1 MTMVGADSD
10 RRLVLAALDDVASLE
25 LARLVALS
33 DGDEDEDDGEEWMA
47 ETASLS
53 TWDTFSLAAS
63 SPTSSQ
69 SPVSASFFRN
79 LPGGSMLLTY
89 ATISRD
95 MCDLPFL
102 DDRR

>member
-1 MTMVGADSD
+1 MTIVGADSD
-10 RRLVLAALDDVASLE
+10 RPPLMALLEDVASLE
-25 LARLVALS
+25 LVRLAVAL
-33 DGDEDEDDGEEWMA
+33 DGDGEDDGEEWIA

-53 TWDTFSLAAS
+53 TCETFSRAVS

-69 SPVSASFFRN
+69 SPVSASFFKNR
-79 LPGGSMLLTY
+79 PGGLILRTY

-95 MCDLPFL
+95 MCDLPFF

>member
-1 MTMVGADSD
+1 MDSSD
-10 RRLVLAALDDVASLE
+10 RRLALAALDDTASLE
-25 LARLVALS
+25 LARLVVLS

-53 TWDTFSLAAS
+53 TWDTFSLAVS

-79 LPGGSMLLTY
+79 LPGGVHASNICHNLPRYVRFALLG
-89 ATISRD
+89 R
-95 MCDLPFL
+95 
-102 DDRR
+102 